1 MQSFVHFKS
10 QVIDLQDFE
19 KELMEKSKSIKEE
32 EEMQGGWERVEVKE
46 ERLVLVPPEIHS
58 WTNLNYKG

>member
-1 MQSFVHFKS
+1 MQSFVHFKT

-58 WTNLNYKG
+58 